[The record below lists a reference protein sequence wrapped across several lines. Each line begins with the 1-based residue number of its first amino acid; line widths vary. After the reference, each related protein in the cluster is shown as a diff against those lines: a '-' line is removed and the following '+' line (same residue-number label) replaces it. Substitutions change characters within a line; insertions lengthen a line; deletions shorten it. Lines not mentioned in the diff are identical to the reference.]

1 MSRRERT
8 EKIRLSI
15 LDSFFLSV
23 INFNTDDEYWDK
35 QMYNFL
41 YRKFMTLLCSDE
53 NLDYS
58 IINMWPN
65 KKWNWYQLSK
75 NKNFD
80 FKFFRENLNNPSIK
94 WFYYLIS
101 TNPNIVNHFDIVFQ
115 NIHKSWNF
123 KYLINNYDE
132 CMDLILY
139 KPNGGSIIHQWNY
152 KNLSRRIY
160 ETNRYDLV
168 EKLPD
173 KEWDWKYFSS
183 CNNLDLNLVKLLPNK
198 DWDYDLINERL
209 NIKNS
214 FHRNF

>member
-8 EKIRLSI
+8 EKIRTSV

-23 INFNTDDEYWDK
+23 INFKTDDEYWDQK
-35 QMYNFL
+35 MYNFL
-41 YRKFMTLLCSDE
+41 YDEFISLLCSDE

-58 IINMWPN
+58 IIKRWPD

-80 FKFFRENLNNPSIK
+80 FKFFRENLNNR
-94 WFYYLIS
+94 WLFFLIS
-101 TNPNIVNHFDIVFQ
+101 KNPNIVNHFDVVFQ
-115 NIHKSWNF
+115 NIHRSWNF
-123 KYLINNYDE
+123 KYLINNYDT

-139 KPNGGSIIHQWNY
+139 KPPRRSIIHEYYY
-152 KNLSRRIY
+152 KKLSRRIY

-173 KEWDWKYFSS
+173 EDWDWKYFSS

-198 DWDYDLINERL
+198 DWDYDLIYKL
-209 NIKNS
+209 KKN
-214 FHRNF
+214 

>member
-8 EKIRLSI
+8 EKIRTSV

-23 INFNTDDEYWDK
+23 INFKTEDEYWDQK
-35 QMYNFL
+35 MYNFL
-41 YRKFMTLLCSDE
+41 YDEFISLLCSDD

-58 IINMWPN
+58 IIKRWPD

-80 FKFFRENLNNPSIK
+80 FKFFRENLNNR
-94 WFYYLIS
+94 WLFFLIS
-101 TNPNIVNHFDIVFQ
+101 KNPNIVNHFDVVFQ
-115 NIHKSWNF
+115 NIHRSWNF
-123 KYLINNYDE
+123 KYLINNYDT

-139 KPNGGSIIHQWNY
+139 KPPRRSIIHEYYY
-152 KNLSRRIY
+152 KKLSRRIY

-173 KEWDWKYFSS
+173 EDWDWKYFSS

-198 DWDYDLINERL
+198 DWDYDLINKL
-209 NIKNS
+209 KKN
-214 FHRNF
+214 

>member
-8 EKIRLSI
+8 ENIRTSV

-23 INFNTDDEYWDK
+23 INFKTDDEYWDQK
-35 QMYNFL
+35 MYNFL
-41 YRKFMTLLCSDE
+41 YDEFISLLCSDE

-58 IINMWPN
+58 IIKRWPD

-80 FKFFRENLNNPSIK
+80 FNFFRENLNNR
-94 WFYYLIS
+94 WLFFLIS
-101 TNPNIVNHFDIVFQ
+101 KNPNIVNHFDVVFQ
-115 NIHKSWNF
+115 NIHRSWNF
-123 KYLINNYDE
+123 KYLINNYDT

-139 KPNGGSIIHQWNY
+139 KPPRRSIIHEYYY
-152 KNLSRRIY
+152 KKLSRRIY

-173 KEWDWKYFSS
+173 EDWDWKYFSS

-198 DWDYDLINERL
+198 DWDYDLINK
-209 NIKNS
+209 IM
-214 FHRNF
+214 

>member
-8 EKIRLSI
+8 EKIRTSV

-23 INFNTDDEYWDK
+23 INFKTDDEYWDQK
-35 QMYNFL
+35 MYNFL
-41 YRKFMTLLCSDE
+41 YDEFISLLCSDE

-58 IINMWPN
+58 IIKRWPD

-80 FKFFRENLNNPSIK
+80 FKFFRENLNNRC
-94 WFYYLIS
+94 
-101 TNPNIVNHFDIVFQ
+101 HFDVVFQ

-123 KYLINNYDE
+123 KYLINNYDT

-139 KPNGGSIIHQWNY
+139 KPPRRSIIHEYYY
-152 KNLSRRIY
+152 KKLSRRIY

-173 KEWDWKYFSS
+173 EDWDWKYFSS

-198 DWDYDLINERL
+198 DWDYDLINKV
-209 NIKNS
+209 I
-214 FHRNF
+214 

>member
-8 EKIRLSI
+8 EKIRTSV

-23 INFNTDDEYWDK
+23 INFKTDDEYWDQK
-35 QMYNFL
+35 MYNFL
-41 YRKFMTLLCSDE
+41 YDEFISLLCSDE

-58 IINMWPN
+58 IIKRWPD

-80 FKFFRENLNNPSIK
+80 FNFFRENLNNR
-94 WFYYLIS
+94 WLFFLIS
-101 TNPNIVNHFDIVFQ
+101 KNPNIVNHFDVVFQ
-115 NIHKSWNF
+115 NIHRSWNF
-123 KYLINNYDE
+123 KYLINNYDI

-139 KPNGGSIIHQWNY
+139 KPPRRSIIHEYYY
-152 KNLSRRIY
+152 KKLSRRIY

-173 KEWDWKYFSS
+173 EDWDWKYFSS

-198 DWDYDLINERL
+198 DWDYDLINK
-209 NIKNS
+209 IM
-214 FHRNF
+214 